1 MITTIYD
8 ASLGT
13 LPQAQGF
20 TANID
25 SHITPS
31 ISGGI
36 LEVNAYSGGV
46 DSRPGYY
53 TGENGTF
60 LLDSFVMAADLQI
73 IHSTQYGSPGNCCY
87 PRAGFDLTATDNN
100 GRAIQL
106 NITDSGLWL
115 ATSDGTAINP
125 PTTAFYTFN
134 TTDAF
139 HDYRVE
145 GDGTA
150 LRLYIDHS
158 STAAL
163 TFSFGSLQVASGAT
177 HSSFDF
183 GDSSILARSDYK
195 LKYAL
200 FSSDVEASVAPE
212 PGTFALI
219 PAAGLAFWLA
229 RRRKR
234 A

>member
-8 ASLGT
+8 ASLGA
-13 LPQAQGF
+13 LPQAPIF
-20 TANID
+20 TSHID
-25 SHITPS
+25 SHITPV
-31 ISGGI
+31 ISGGV

-46 DSRPGYY
+46 DSRPAYY
-53 TGENGTF
+53 TGQNGTF
-60 LLDSFVMAADLQI
+60 LLDSFVMAADVQI
-73 IHSTQYGSPGNCCY
+73 IQSTENASPGHCCY
-87 PRAGFDLTATDNN
+87 PRAGFDLTANDNL

-106 NITDSGLWL
+106 DITDSGLWL
-115 ATSDGTAINP
+115 GTSDGIASNP

-134 TTDAF
+134 TTGAF

-163 TFSFGSLQVASGAT
+163 TFSFSSLQVASGAT

-200 FSSDVEASVAPE
+200 FSSDLEAGEAPE

-219 PAAGLAFWLA
+219 AAAGLSFCLM
-229 RRRKR
+229 RRRQR